1 MSNYELETR
10 NNIKE
15 AIIKVVVFFDLF
27 DYPLTANELWNYSD
41 KKYSLLEIVDAL
53 EADTIIEHKNG
64 LYFLAGREEILI
76 IRQKRHNYSI
86 RKIKIANHFSRFFRL
101 LPFIKL
107 IAVANSIGQYNLRDG
122 SDIDFF
128 IITSPH
134 RIWLTRFICA
144 GMAKVLNRRPTD
156 TNKRDKICLS
166 FYITEENLNLDEL
179 QLSAGDPYFFFWL
192 RSLVLLYNKDNLY
205 EKFLAAN
212 KLSSADSSV
221 DSTDGSPEETRQ
233 SASFVLDYL
242 EGLAKKIQLI
252 IMSPALKKAMNKSAG
267 VVINDK
273 ILKFYLKDNRQLF
286 AEKYG
291 NKIRQIFTENN

>member
-15 AIIKVVVFFDLF
+15 AIIRVIVFFDLF
-27 DYPLTANELWNYSD
+27 DYPLTANELWNYLD
-41 KKYSLLEIVDAL
+41 KKYSLLKIVDAL
-53 EADTIIEHKNG
+53 AADTMIEQKNG

-76 IRQKRHNYSI
+76 IRQRRHNYSI

-128 IITSPH
+128 IITSPR

-144 GMAKVLNRRPTD
+144 GMAKILNRRPTD

-212 KLSSADSSV
+212 KLSPVNSFPD
-221 DSTDGSPEETRQ
+221 SPEKLPEKIHRP
-233 SASFVLDYL
+233 ARFGLDYL
-242 EGLAKKIQLI
+242 ESLAKKIQLI

>member
-1 MSNYELETR
+1 MSNYELETK

-15 AIIKVVVFFDLF
+15 AIIRVIVFFDLF
-27 DYPLTANELWNYSD
+27 DYPLAANEIWNYLD
-41 KKYSLLEIVDAL
+41 KKYSLLEIIGAL
-53 EADTIIEHKNG
+53 EADTKIKQKNG
-64 LYFLAGREEILI
+64 LYFLTGREEILI
-76 IRQKRHNYSI
+76 TRQKRHNYSI

-128 IITSPH
+128 IITSPR
-134 RIWLTRFICA
+134 RIWLARFICA
-144 GMAKVLNRRPTD
+144 GMAKILNRRPTD
-156 TNKRDKICLS
+156 TNKKDKICLS

-192 RSLVLLYNKDNLY
+192 RSLVLLYNKDSLY

-212 KLSSADSSV
+212 KLSSANF
-221 DSTDGSPEETRQ
+221 PERPVEEPSQ
-233 SASFVLDYL
+233 SANLILNFL
-242 EGLAKKIQLI
+242 EGFAKKIQLI
-252 IMSPALKKAMNKSAG
+252 IMSPALKKAMNASAG
-267 VVINDK
+267 VVVNDK
-273 ILKFYLKDNRQLF
+273 ILKFYLQDNRQLF